1 MKEFN
6 FSELSAQEL
15 WQIRERIDKEI
26 QSRTKAERK
35 EKMDKIM
42 NYIKDYVNTYGDLKI
57 EDEYSDDVG
66 IWIKQVDTWELSLD
80 DNLIIIR

>member
-15 WQIRERIDKEI
+15 WQIRDRIDKEI
-26 QSRTKAERK
+26 QSRTKAERN
-35 EKMDKIM
+35 EKMNKIM
-42 NYIKDYVNTYGDLKI
+42 NCIKDYVNTYGDLRI

-66 IWIKQVDTWELSLD
+66 ICIKQVDTWELFSD
-80 DNLIIIR
+80 DNLIITK